1 MEDEAK
7 FPFDVKGFQKAVNQM
22 SESISSMETKLNKF
36 GGTMQKSVSKGI
48 MFATAKIGLLV
59 KGFKSMM
66 KNMPEIGQ
74 IKKGNM
80 ANLIIVDQWFNVKNT
95 ILKGEIVK

>member
-36 GGTMQKSVSKGI
+36 GSTMQKRKKK
-48 MFATAKIGLLV
+48 KI
-59 KGFKSMM
+59 KRHFCQKFRM
-66 KNMPEIGQ
+66 
-74 IKKGNM
+74 
-80 ANLIIVDQWFNVKNT
+80 
-95 ILKGEIVK
+95 